1 MPKKSETNT
10 TAVVEAQFHNLYRP
24 RTLDKV
30 IGQEAAV
37 ARLKGIIENKR
48 YPSTILF
55 TGPPSAGKTTLARAF
70 AAGVLD
76 VKTLKGHPDF
86 HEINGSANGKIEE
99 IRSMLQMARL
109 RPRQRPRRIFMID
122 EVHGLSGASLE
133 AVLKPFEEPPPYTMW
148 LLGTSEPEK
157 LKNSLK
163 TRGSSFALKAYS
175 REDMLKYAK
184 RIVKAESMD
193 YMTDE
198 LVETVVENANG
209 ELRTIC
215 QLLEAI
221 VQSAGSGGKI
231 KKEDVLKS
239 LSTVETDEAKVA
251 MNILYETYNKNPAG
265 VYRHLLDCTDGF
277 RMVSLLLSFNSF
289 LINAAVLKGE
299 KHRSVWWNKNNGD
312 LHKAVSE
319 IVPKDK
325 FLTAGALVQDQLL
338 EVRRLSGAFMT
349 SEQQL
354 LGNHLHKATKSLKKI
369 LK

>member
-1 MPKKSETNT
+1 MPKKPETKPELK
-10 TAVVEAQFHNLYRP
+10 EAQFHNLYRP
-24 RTLDKV
+24 KTLDKV

-37 ARLKGIIENKR
+37 ARLKGIIESQR

-70 AAGVLD
+70 AAGVFD

-86 HEINGSANGKIEE
+86 HEINGAANGKIEE
-99 IRSMLQMARL
+99 IRAVLQMARL
-109 RPRQRPRRIFMID
+109 RPRMGPRRIFMID
-122 EVHGLSGASLE
+122 EVHGLTGVSLE

-163 TRGSSFALKAYS
+163 TRGSSFALKPYS
-175 REDMLKYAK
+175 REEMLKYTK

-198 LVETVVENANG
+198 LVETVIENANG
-209 ELRTIC
+209 EMRTIC
-215 QLLEAI
+215 QILEAI
-221 VQSAGSGGKI
+221 VQSAGKAGKL
-231 KKEDVLKS
+231 KKEDILKS
-239 LSTVETDEAKVA
+239 LSTIETDDAKVA
-251 MNILYETYNKNPAG
+251 MNILYETYAKNPSG

-277 RMVSLLLSFNSF
+277 RMVSLLLGFNTF
-289 LINAAVLKGE
+289 IINATVLNGE
-299 KHRSVWWNKNNGD
+299 KHRAVWWNKNNKD
-312 LHKAVSE
+312 LYAAVGE
-319 IVPKDK
+319 AVPKERL
-325 FLTAGALVQDQLL
+325 LTAAALVQDALL
-338 EVRRLSGAFMT
+338 DARRLSGAFMT

-354 LGNHLHKATKSLKKI
+354 LGNALHKATKQLKKL